1 MFKNLFKK
9 VSPESSSL
17 KHFTPEFYEAFDL
30 SYNNSP
36 CPKAGFSS
44 YSKNVIVHRCINL
57 IAQSASHIPWVV
69 YHKGSKQKVKVD
81 SHPVHF
87 LLNNPCRGKGGAEFF
102 EQVISNKLLFG
113 NSYILAVGSEKAGVK
128 ELHVLNPN
136 NVSCV
141 IEKNEL
147 AAYKYI
153 VNSLARIYPVNK
165 LSGESNILHLKNYNP
180 FNDFYGLSSLEAASL
195 AIELHNKASEWNYS
209 LLKNGARPSGAL
221 FVKDNQAFMSE
232 EQFQRLKEQLYENYK
247 GAANSGKPML
257 LEGGLDWRDMSISP
271 RDMDFVESKNSAA
284 REIALSFGV
293 PPQLLGIAGDNT
305 YSNMQEA
312 RLALWEETLLPLLD
326 NLADSLT
333 NFLSPKFKEEIII
346 SFDKDAISALA
357 ERRQN
362 IWAKLEQ
369 ASFITEDEK
378 RAFIGLP
385 PLNKKPLSE

>member
-1 MFKNLFKK
+1 MFKSLINKFSKTNLTQ
-9 VSPESSSL
+9 
-17 KHFTPEFYEAFDL
+17 KHMSYDFYESLGLDQNAL
-30 SYNNSP
+30 AA
-36 CPKAGFSS
+36 PKASFKS
-44 YSKNVIVHRCINL
+44 YSKNVIVHRCVNL
-57 IAQSASHIPWVV
+57 IAQSASHIPWIV
-69 YHKGSKQKVKVD
+69 YHKGIKQKVKID
-81 SHPVHF
+81 SHPAYL
-87 LLNNPCRGKGGAEFF
+87 LLNHPCKNKGGAEFF
-102 EQVISNKLLFG
+102 EQVISNKLLYG
-113 NSYILAVGSEKAGVK
+113 NSYILAIGPERLGVK
-128 ELHVLNPN
+128 EMHILNPD
-136 NVSCV
+136 NVSCIV
-141 IEKNEL
+141 ENNEL
-147 AAYKYI
+147 VGYKYSI
-153 VNSLARIYPVNK
+153 NNKAQIYGVNK
-165 LSGESNILHLKNYNP
+165 VTGESNLLHLKNYNP
-180 FNDFYGLSSLEAASL
+180 FSEFYGLSSIDAASL
-195 AIELHNKASEWNYS
+195 AIELHNKACEWNYS

-221 FVKDNQAFMSE
+221 VIKESQGFMTE
-232 EQFQRLKEQLYENYK
+232 GQFDRLKEQLYENYK
-247 GAANSGKPML
+247 GANNSGKPML
-257 LEGGLDWRDMSISP
+257 LEGGIEWRDMSINP

-333 NFLSPKFKEEIII
+333 NFLSPKFKEDIII

-385 PLNKKPLSE
+385 PLGNK